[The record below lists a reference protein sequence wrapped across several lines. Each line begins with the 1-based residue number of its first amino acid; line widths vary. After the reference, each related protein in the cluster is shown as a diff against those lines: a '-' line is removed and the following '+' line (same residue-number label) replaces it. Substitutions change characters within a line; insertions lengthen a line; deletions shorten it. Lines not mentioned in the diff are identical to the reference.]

1 MTILVTGGGGY
12 IGTLLV
18 NELLKLNKKVRV
30 IDTFWFGNYLKKN
43 KNLEIIKKDILNC
56 NEKDLKNV
64 QTIIHLASVANDPA
78 SNLDPK
84 LTWEISCLGT
94 MKLCELAKKCNVKK
108 FIFASSGSVYGIK
121 KEKKVHENL
130 KLVPISDYNKTKMIA
145 ERVIESYKKYFK
157 YYLIRPG
164 TVYGFSPR
172 MRLDLMINILTYQ
185 ALTKKKIT
193 VFGGKQIRPYIH
205 IQDMVGIYLFMLKK
219 NLPSGPY
226 NASAGNLSAL
236 DTANE
241 IKNIINDCRI
251 ITQKSND
258 PRSYRLS
265 NEKLLS
271 NGFSFKIKLDQGI
284 TNFIEN
290 YKNGNIKNTANAYS
304 INFINKIKLK

>member
-12 IGTLLV
+12 IGTLLI
-18 NELLKLNKKVRV
+18 NELMKLNKKVRV
-30 IDTFWFGNYLKKN
+30 IDTFWFGNFIKKN
-43 KNLEIIKKDILNC
+43 KNLEIVKKDILNC
-56 NEKDLKNV
+56 NDKDFKDIKTV
-64 QTIIHLASVANDPA
+64 IHLASVANDPA

-94 MKLCELAKKCNVKK
+94 MKLCELSKKNNVKK

-130 KLVPISDYNKTKMIA
+130 KLIPISDYNKTKMIA
-145 ERVIESYKKYFK
+145 ERVIKSYKDYFEF
-157 YYLIRPG
+157 YLIRPG
-164 TVYGFSPR
+164 TVYGYSPR
-172 MRLDLMINILTYQ
+172 MRLDLMINILTFQ

-205 IQDMVGIYLFMLKK
+205 IQDMVNVYLFMLKK
-219 NLPSGPY
+219 KLPSGAY
-226 NASAGNLSAL
+226 NASAGNLSAS

-241 IKNIINDCRI
+241 IKKIIRDCKINIK
-251 ITQKSND
+251 KSND

-271 NGFSFKIKLDQGI
+271 AGFNFKINLKEGI
-284 TNFIEN
+284 SNFIEN
-290 YKNGNIKNTANAYS
+290 YQNGKILNNKNAYS
-304 INFINKIKLK
+304 INFINQIKIK